1 MYPLRI
7 ILIGLLICSSSRTN
21 AQRLKVYLSGG
32 AAANFN
38 RWRSVPDVTFVEAY
52 PSTTSISP
60 VLGFRL
66 AYQLEPQV
74 QLRAGILFA
83 QRRVSIQYPA
93 YQYLAESQHQA
104 FDLINLRTYS
114 KPWLHLPLQLTFSA
128 GKFFLGAGSGFMAGI
143 FKPEMNESFQW
154 DTPLE
159 ASLGIEHKR
168 FLFQLDYVRGLRPIY
183 EAYTIFYKPANSSLF
198 YYNSM
203 LTLSISTRINNPGN
217 RCEGC
222 RNARL

>member
-1 MYPLRI
+1 MGSGWLINWNHRCNYALAFYLHNVEFLYNIPPTNTWQKASIRPL
-7 ILIGLLICSSSRTN
+7 
-21 AQRLKVYLSGG
+21 
-32 AAANFN
+32 
-38 RWRSVPDVTFVEAY
+38 
-52 PSTTSISP
+52 TSIN
-60 VLGFRL
+60 V
-66 AYQLEPQV
+66 
-74 QLRAGILFA
+74 
-83 QRRVSIQYPA
+83 
-93 YQYLAESQHQA
+93 
-104 FDLINLRTYS
+104 RTYS

-143 FKPEMNESFQW
+143 FQPVMNESFQW